1 MLTTTSFVFFFLTLL
16 NLYNVIS
23 TAFGIYSFLFIQ
35 VVIAFSFPIRVYIYD
50 FLIAA
55 MWILSWD
62 VPDNGSSH

>member
-23 TAFGIYSFLFIQ
+23 TTFGIYSFLFIQ
-35 VVIAFSFPIRVYIYD
+35 VVISFSFPIRVYIYD

-62 VPDNGSSH
+62 VLDNCSSH